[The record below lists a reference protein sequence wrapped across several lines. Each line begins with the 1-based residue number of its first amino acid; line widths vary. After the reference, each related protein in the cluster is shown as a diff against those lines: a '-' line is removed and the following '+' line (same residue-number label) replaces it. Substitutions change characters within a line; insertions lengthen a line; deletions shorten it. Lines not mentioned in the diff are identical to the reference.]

1 MLFVC
6 VHASAVKM
14 SHLSAVPRSRCLIF
28 WQEAC
33 LFVCSSVKVS
43 KVCCL
48 CVFTRVLSR
57 CLIFRQFPVQ
67 DVSPFGGKCV
77 VCVSARECCQDVVS
91 FGGKRV
97 FLCEFT

>member
-43 KVCCL
+43 KVYCL

-77 VCVSARECCQDVVS
+77 R
-91 FGGKRV
+91 
-97 FLCEFT
+97 L